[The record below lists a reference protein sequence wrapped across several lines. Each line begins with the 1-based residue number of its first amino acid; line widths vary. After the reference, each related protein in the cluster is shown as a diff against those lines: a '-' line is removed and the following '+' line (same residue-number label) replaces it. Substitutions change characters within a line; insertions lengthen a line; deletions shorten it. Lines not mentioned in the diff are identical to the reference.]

1 MWVVSLLHFST
12 LPFGCGA
19 IEPTFVQKCTIV
31 AQDCRILLIFCQSY
45 YTRVSIGCMHQ
56 DFWVC
61 DTCNL
66 AKWIQTPPHFV
77 LSTNFVFVFL
87 QPKKKRETTT
97 KKERKKDPY
106 FLSHIGS

>member
-1 MWVVSLLHFST
+1 
-12 LPFGCGA
+12 
-19 IEPTFVQKCTIV
+19 
-31 AQDCRILLIFCQSY
+31 
-45 YTRVSIGCMHQ
+45 MHQ